1 MRDISIPKKGARII
15 PIAPLTS
22 DQLETRHLTIPAEHA
37 GRRLDQSLAE
47 LLPEYSRS
55 RIQAW
60 IDAGLVVVTH
70 AKANAG
76 ASRKL
81 KVWGGET
88 VCVEPEAHPAELPHQ
103 AEDIALDLVYEDDDI
118 LVLNKAA
125 GLVTHPG
132 AGNWEGTLLNALL
145 HHVPGAAILPRAGIV
160 HRLDKDTSGLMVVAK
175 TLEAQT
181 QLVRDL
187 QARTVKRVY
196 WAVAMGRIHPPEGS
210 IEAAIG
216 RHPTQRVKMA
226 VVEDDRGKPALTHYR
241 VLRQFADL
249 AWVECRLATGRT
261 HQIRVH
267 LAHLG
272 YPLLGDTVYAGR
284 KRAVIEFPRQALH
297 AVRLGLVH
305 PRTGA
310 PLEWE
315 ALPPPDFAGLLREL
329 ESE

>member
-1 MRDISIPKKGARII
+1 MPQTPMPECRY
-15 PIAPLTS
+15 
-22 DQLETRHLTIPAEHA
+22 LTIPTEHA

-47 LLPEYSRS
+47 LMPEYSRS

-60 IDAGLVVVTH
+60 IDAGLVLV
-70 AKANAG
+70 ANAN

-81 KVWGGET
+81 KVWGGEA
-88 VCVEPEAHPAELPHQ
+88 VSVEPEAHPAELPYQ
-103 AEDIALDLVYEDDDI
+103 AEAIALNIVFEDEAI
-118 LVLNKAA
+118 LVIDKPA

-145 HHVPGAAILPRAGIV
+145 HHVPGAAVLPRAGIV

-187 QARTVKRVY
+187 QARTVKRLY
-196 WAVAMGRIHPPEGS
+196 WAVAQGHVQPPAGA
-210 IEAAIG
+210 IEAPIG

-226 VVEDDRGKPALTHYR
+226 VVEEGRGKPALTHYQ
-241 VLRQFADL
+241 VLRQFAEV

-267 LAHLG
+267 MAHIG
-272 YPLLGDTVYAGR
+272 HPLLGDPVYAGR
-284 KRAVIEFPRQALH
+284 KRSPIAFPRQALH

-305 PRTGA
+305 PGTGETM
-310 PLEWE
+310 EWE
-315 ALPPPDFAGLLREL
+315 APPPSDFAELLREL
-329 ESE
+329 DM

>member
-1 MRDISIPKKGARII
+1 MPMLEARDLII
-15 PIAPLTS
+15 PS
-22 DQLETRHLTIPAEHA
+22 DHA
-37 GRRLDQSLAE
+37 GRRLDQSLAA

-55 RIQAW
+55 RIQTW
-60 IDAGLVVVTH
+60 IDAGLVQL
-70 AKANAG
+70 ANAT

-88 VCVEPEAHPAELPHQ
+88 VTVQPDTHPAELPHL
-103 AEDIALDLVYEDDDI
+103 AEAIDLSIVYEDADI
-118 LVLNKAA
+118 LVIDKPA

-145 HHVPGAAILPRAGIV
+145 HHVPGAASLPRAGIV

-196 WAVAMGRIHPPEGS
+196 WAVVLGRMQPPAGS
-210 IEAAIG
+210 IDAPIG

-226 VVEDDRGKPALTHYR
+226 VVEAGRSSGKPALTHYR

-249 AWVECRLATGRT
+249 AWVECRLASGRT

-267 LAHLG
+267 MAHLG
-272 YPLLGDTVYAGR
+272 HPLLGDPVYAGR
-284 KRAVIEFPRQALH
+284 RRAPVEFPRQALH
-297 AVRLGLVH
+297 AVRLGLTH
-305 PRTGA
+305 PSSGA
-310 PLEWE
+310 AMEWE
-315 ALPPPDFAGLLREL
+315 APPPADFAGLLQML
-329 ESE
+329 EQRDAP

>member
-1 MRDISIPKKGARII
+1 MP
-15 PIAPLTS
+15 
-22 DQLETRHLTIPAEHA
+22 ETRHLTIPPSHA

-60 IDAGLVVVTH
+60 IDAGLVLI
-70 AKANAG
+70 ANANT
-76 ASRKL
+76 SRKL
-81 KVWGGET
+81 KVWGGEA
-88 VCVEPEAHPAELPHQ
+88 VSVAPETHPAELPYQ
-103 AEDIALDLVYEDDDI
+103 AEDIALNIVHEDDFI
-118 LVLNKAA
+118 LVLDKPA

-145 HHVPGAAILPRAGIV
+145 HHVPGAATLPRAGIV

-196 WAVAMGRIHPPEGS
+196 WAVAQGRIQPPAGA
-210 IEAAIG
+210 IEAPIG

-226 VVEDDRGKPALTHYR
+226 VVEEGRGKPALTYYK
-241 VLRQFADL
+241 VLRQFTEV

-267 LAHLG
+267 MTHIGHA
-272 YPLLGDTVYAGR
+272 LLGDPVYCGR
-284 KRAVIEFPRQALH
+284 RRASIEFPRQALH

-305 PRTGA
+305 PITGETM
-310 PLEWE
+310 EWE
-315 ALPPPDFAGLLREL
+315 APPPPDFAELLREL
-329 ESE
+329 GL